1 MSAPSVALPLRPA
14 LVAGLTL
21 MAGFALVPPGAGGQR
36 ATGPDPAGGMFS
48 DETAARLYR
57 AAVAHRERRDDSV
70 LRYTAVVR
78 QRIAVALRT
87 PLKDR
92 TLYRV
97 ESSHRV
103 FWSRDDD
110 MLVQVL
116 ALREQT
122 PAGVSEAESHQGLF
136 DHQFDPMNDRL
147 LFGFVEEDDDLG
159 ERDDD
164 FWFEHPLFHEY
175 AAGYRFTTG
184 DTLTLSLPDG
194 RSVRAIEL
202 QVVPHVADVHR
213 MTGSLWIE
221 PETGALVRAAY
232 RLADTFDAFRDTD
245 LSEEEDD
252 DLRWI
257 PGLFKPWTVDLNL
270 IAVDY
275 ALWDF
280 GVWLPRSMRMEG
292 VVSAGILRAPATID
306 IGYRMESVLTRQALE
321 ENADDGLRE
330 VRFRTRGEAFAYL
343 SELSFGQEVP
353 YVLEPG
359 WSEHDGRRVRY
370 LVPEDPRFLAE
381 SPELPPPVWEDAPG
395 FASNADVEE
404 LFDRLAA
411 LPTPPSAQVP
421 YTFRWGTQRPDLM
434 RYNRVEALSVGAR
447 AQLRPQTF
455 VGPVSVTA
463 TARLGVADLEPNGH
477 VELAHENL
485 ERRVS
490 VGLYH
495 ELAAIDEDARHL
507 GIGNSILAA
516 TVGRDDGDY
525 YRRSGATLEWGPPTA
540 ERRTFRLRGYAEYH
554 RAAAVETDFSLF
566 HIGADSWSFRDNI
579 VADEG
584 WEYGA
589 LVELT
594 PWWGT
599 DPNLVQAGLDLSL
612 QAATG
617 DLEYARGSL
626 VGRLAIPLP
635 EDLRVALEAGAGT
648 SAGGPPAQRLWYLG
662 GPSTLRGYQPCAQAG
677 ESFGRARA
685 ALARAFSFG
694 SLSVFSDFG
703 WAGDRADFISFDDG
717 LYSLGAGL
725 SILDGLIRLDA
736 AWGLREPRDFRV
748 DLYLDAIL

>member
-1 MSAPSVALPLRPA
+1 MMGRIARPRASRSGLSICLTVLGLLPAAMGAQTSDAVGGRA
-14 LVAGLTL
+14 A
-21 MAGFALVPPGAGGQR
+21 FA
-36 ATGPDPAGGMFS
+36 DP
-48 DETAARLYR
+48 TAARLYD

-122 PAGVSEAESHQGLF
+122 PAGVSEAETHQGLF

-147 LFGFVEEDDDLG
+147 LFGFAEDEDDMG
-159 ERDDD
+159 EREDDD
-164 FWFEHPLFHEY
+164 FWFEHPLFREY
-175 AAGYRFTTG
+175 AAGYRFASG

-245 LSEEEDD
+245 LSEEEDE

-257 PGLFKPWTVDLNL
+257 PGLFKPWTVELKL

-280 GVWLPRSMRMEG
+280 GVWLPRSMRVEG
-292 VVSAGILRAPATID
+292 VVSAGILKAPATID
-306 IGYRMESVLTRQALE
+306 IGYRMESVLTTQALE
-321 ENADDGLRE
+321 EDAQDGLRE
-330 VRFRTRGEAFAYL
+330 VRFRTRDEAFAYL
-343 SELSFGQEVP
+343 SELSFGEEVP

-359 WSEHDGRRVRY
+359 SSEHDGRRVRY
-370 LVPEDPRFLAE
+370 LVPEDPSFLTR

-395 FASNADVEE
+395 FASDADIEE
-404 LFDRLAA
+404 VVDRLAA
-411 LPTPPSAQVP
+411 LPTPSPAQVP
-421 YTFRWGTQRPDLM
+421 HTFRWGAQRPDLL

-447 AQLRPQTF
+447 GQLRPMTLA
-455 VGPVSVTA
+455 GPLSVTA
-463 TARLGVADLEPNGH
+463 TARLGIGDLEPNGH
-477 VELAHENL
+477 VELSRETL
-485 ERRVS
+485 QRRVS
-490 VGLYH
+490 LHLFH
-495 ELAAIDEDARHL
+495 ELAAVDEDARHL

-516 TVGRDDGDY
+516 TIGRDDGDY
-525 YRRSGATLEWGPPTA
+525 YRRSGAALEWQPPTA
-540 ERRTFRLRGYAEYH
+540 ERRSFRVRGYAEHH
-554 RAAAVETDFSLF
+554 RRAAVETDFALF
-566 HIGADSWSFRDNI
+566 HIGADTWSFRDNI

-599 DPNLVQAGLDLSL
+599 DPNMVQAGLDLTL

-617 DLEYARGSL
+617 DLEYARAAL
-626 VGRLAIPLP
+626 LGRLAIPLP
-635 EDLRVALEAGAGT
+635 ADLRLALEAGAGT

-662 GPSTLRGYQPCAQAG
+662 GPSTLRGYEPRAQTG

-685 ALARAFSFG
+685 ALARASSFG
-694 SLSVFSDFG
+694 SVSVFSDFG
-703 WAGDRADFISFDDG
+703 WAGPTSDFIRFDDG
-717 LYSLGAGL
+717 LHSVGAGL
-725 SILDGLIRLDA
+725 SILDGLIRFDA
-736 AWGLREPRDFRV
+736 AWGLSEPRDFRI